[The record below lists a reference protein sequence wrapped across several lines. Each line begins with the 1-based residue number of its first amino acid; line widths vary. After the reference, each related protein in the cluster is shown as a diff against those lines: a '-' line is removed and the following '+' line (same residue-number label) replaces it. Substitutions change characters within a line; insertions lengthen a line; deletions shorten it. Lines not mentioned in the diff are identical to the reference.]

1 MPISM
6 PKGEDPNE
14 FRPEEV
20 IEHLDQAGS
29 EGTEVLTGDRDVDA
43 EVATG
48 DVGDNGVEEEE
59 K

>member
-1 MPISM
+1 M

-20 IEHLDQAGS
+20 VEHLDESGH
-29 EGTEVLTGDRDVDA
+29 EGTEVLTGDRDVDD
-43 EVATG
+43 EVAVG
-48 DVGDNGVEEEE
+48 DVGDNEVEEEE